1 VTAQPV
7 VMIMQT
13 TIVVQPIQ
21 RVTEV
26 QIVQIETET
35 VVEEYP
41 SSPTPERNATTA
53 LSRTFCPLG
62 TGYPSGTGVFL
73 GTGTAAGTALS
84 GMLPAAPTN
93 GSTPWTFKRPS

>member
-1 VTAQPV
+1 LFVFLVTAQPV

-13 TIVVQPIQ
+13 TIVVQPVQ

-41 SSPTPERNATTA
+41 SPTPERNATV
-53 LSRTFCPLG
+53 LSPTFF
-62 TGYPSGTGVFL
+62 YPSGTGTGTGIFL
-73 GTGTAAGTALS
+73 GTGTAGGTALS
-84 GMLPAAPTN
+84 GMPAPTN
-93 GSTPWTFKRPS
+93 GSTPWTFKRRS

>member
-35 VVEEYP
+35 VVEYP
-41 SSPTPERNATTA
+41 SPTPERNATA
-53 LSRTFCPLG
+53 LSRTFF
-62 TGYPSGTGVFL
+62 YPSGTGVFL
-73 GTGTAAGTALS
+73 GTGTAAGTAPS
-84 GMLPAAPTN
+84 SMPAPTN
-93 GSTPWTFKRPS
+93 GSTPWTFKRLS